1 MLAVQLLVCLLLSVP
16 AAAQLQSGRVT
27 LASVSLEPASVVG
40 GTAVAGRITLTGAA
54 PVGGITVALT
64 TTDAAV
70 APVPGEVTV
79 RAGATAAAF
88 AIATR
93 PIGAPP
99 NVVPQ
104 PVAVTITGSH
114 RSIDPQTRRV
124 EQSTRAAMLTV
135 LPPVVQQVGV
145 ASHALCARQASQT
158 GGRPVTG
165 CVVLTGPAPGF
176 KAGPTGVGHTGVG
189 ATVTLTSKDPR
200 IVAVPATVTVAG
212 GQTRAS
218 FAITTSPVAV
228 DTQVVVTAQ
237 RAQTESRSATLTVL
251 APRLLEFTLGSASVQ
266 GGQSIEGIVRL
277 TGPVAAGAQ
286 VVVDV
291 RTSGGG
297 QAVSVPGSVTI
308 FAGQDATRVGIRTQ
322 PVTATTVV
330 TIGASYGGVTKSVT
344 LTVAPAPAVAL
355 TSLTC
360 SPAST
365 VGGGSTTCT
374 VRLTGPAPAAGA
386 PVSLSSNAPAV
397 VPVPAGST
405 ITAGQTAAAVVL
417 TAAQV
422 ASPTSVTISASYG
435 GSTKTFVLSVV
446 PRADLSIHSYRLTTI
461 TGQPMPDTSG
471 AFDLYVT
478 VANAA
483 GAGVAPA
490 STSRVQVTS
499 NQPVFGYPQSQTAPT
514 PALNPGARA
523 ESRFRF
529 NGLSRGYTFTFALC
543 ADVGNVVAE
552 TSETNNC
559 TTFQITQH

>member
-1 MLAVQLLVCLLLSVP
+1 
-16 AAAQLQSGRVT
+16 
-27 LASVSLEPASVVG
+27 
-40 GTAVAGRITLTGAA
+40 
-54 PVGGITVALT
+54 
-64 TTDAAV
+64 
-70 APVPGEVTV
+70 
-79 RAGATAAAF
+79 
-88 AIATR
+88 
-93 PIGAPP
+93 
-99 NVVPQ
+99 
-104 PVAVTITGSH
+104 
-114 RSIDPQTRRV
+114 
-124 EQSTRAAMLTV
+124 
-135 LPPVVQQVGV
+135 
-145 ASHALCARQASQT
+145 
-158 GGRPVTG
+158 
-165 CVVLTGPAPGF
+165 
-176 KAGPTGVGHTGVG
+176 VG

-417 TAAQV
+417 SAAQV

-478 VANAA
+478 VANEHVKGPGHEQPARVRLSA
-483 GAGVAPA
+483 VADRADPCA
-490 STSRVQVTS
+490 QPWRTGRESVPVQRAEPGLHVHVRAVRGRR
-499 NQPVFGYPQSQTAPT
+499 QCRGGDERDQQLYDVPDH
-514 PALNPGARA
+514 PALTGEPMSAHPTRPGRM
-523 ESRFRF
+523 
-529 NGLSRGYTFTFALC
+529 TC
-543 ADVGNVVAE
+543 
-552 TSETNNC
+552 
-559 TTFQITQH
+559 